1 MSTNVSYSEI
11 YIADLPLNST
21 VVDAT
26 NPIQTYHSYLITNGT
41 NAPFTTG
48 AAIVLNQQ
56 NQPLAQAQLLYTPV
70 KGNSE
75 MKLSKAVDVQVKNEE
90 EETQRE
96 KKIEG
101 VYVKSDNKGKSRKVK
116 GTAYDDDIV
125 SELYWEVEVPAGGKL
140 TLKYQYYVLE

>member
-1 MSTNVSYSEI
+1 
-11 YIADLPLNST
+11 
-21 VVDAT
+21 
-26 NPIQTYHSYLITNGT
+26 
-41 NAPFTTG
+41 
-48 AAIVLNQQ
+48 
-56 NQPLAQAQLLYTPV
+56 
-70 KGNSE
+70 

-96 KKIEG
+96 KSNLRKSNSSSYEKVTTDGVISLTNYKDKKITMRITKKIEG